1 MQDPA
6 VTQVTEPPPSSG
18 PDEYNPFAEGGKP
31 AKKAEPEV
39 GNGEGRGR
47 EGGGKGE
54 GGEQDNWVEVGLDMS
69 MRVRQ
74 KFVIMYMDMFV

>member
-18 PDEYNPFAEGGKP
+18 PDEYNPFTEGGKP

-47 EGGGKGE
+47 GE
-54 GGEQDNWVEVGLDMS
+54 EQDNWVEVGVDMS
-69 MRVRQ
+69 TRVRQ